1 MAQATRVNSRAPKLE
16 LLAPRVGQDASSAS
30 PEEAAAI
37 LLALEQFIRETTP
50 AAGGAPGAA
59 AGGWL
64 RTARLEAIER
74 VPSVTP
80 SWHEAARR

>member
-37 LLALEQFIRETTP
+37 LLALEQFIRETADGSGP
-50 AAGGAPGAA
+50 PDS
-59 AGGWL
+59 
-64 RTARLEAIER
+64 RRLSACR
-74 VPSVTP
+74 V
-80 SWHEAARR
+80 

>member
-1 MAQATRVNSRAPKLE
+1 MSHETRVNSHATKLE

-37 LLALEQFIRETTP
+37 LIALELFIRDTTP
-50 AAGGAPGAA
+50 AAVGAPGAV

-64 RTARLEAIER
+64 RTARLEAVER
-74 VPSVTP
+74 APSAAP
-80 SWHEAARR
+80 SWHEGARR

>member
-1 MAQATRVNSRAPKLE
+1 MPQAPRVNSRATRLE
-16 LLAPRVGQDASSAS
+16 LLAPRVGLDASSAS

-50 AAGGAPGAA
+50 AAGAAPGAA
-59 AGGWL
+59 AVGWL

-74 VPSVTP
+74 APSAAP
-80 SWHEAARR
+80 SWYEAARR